1 MRKKA
6 ILAGVLACI
15 SFTAQAQDNKAEEPK
30 GKVILEVFGNFH
42 TGFGNRNKER
52 GFELGRSYLGYQY
65 NFGKGLS
72 ARGVLDIGKSKDVS
86 DYERLVY
93 IKHAM
98 LSWQHSNLTL
108 NGGLIPTTLF
118 KVQES
123 FWGKR
128 YAMKSFQDE
137 YKFGSSAD
145 LGLSAAYR
153 FTDWLSADAIFV
165 NGEGFKKI
173 QVKDGFNY
181 GIGVTLT
188 PVKGLVLRVYG
199 GLNESGEKGKKA
211 VGNLAT
217 FAGYKHEKFSVGAEY
232 NHLWNAGNSKGA
244 DRRGLSV
251 YASVNLSSVT
261 ELYAR
266 FDDTGSKNGWNKAD
280 DESAA
285 ILGAQFKM
293 GKHVKIA
300 PLFKMEMPKADGG
313 KNGYYAYINCYFGL

>member
-86 DYERLVY
+86 D
-93 IKHAM
+93 
-98 LSWQHSNLTL
+98 
-108 NGGLIPTTLF
+108 
-118 KVQES
+118 
-123 FWGKR
+123 R

-181 GIGVTLT
+181 GIGITLT

-285 ILGAQFKM
+285 ILGAQFKV

-300 PLFKMEMPKADGG
+300 PPSPYLNKVSAD
-313 KNGYYAYINCYFGL
+313 